1 MLAAPLREITE
12 EEIAAFHRDGAVLI
26 KGVLSDEWVDLAAAG
41 LDAAIANPDVMSA
54 DLAHGTLR
62 VDQFPAAKS
71 PELRRLV
78 DESPIGEIVGRA
90 LESPVTF
97 YMDQLFHKPPGLI
110 PPTPWHQDTCYYNLD
125 GHDLIRAWVSPD
137 EVARNVSIE
146 VVRGSHLWNT
156 TYAPLAGRD
165 ASIDD
170 DARDQFQSATADAPV
185 LGPETYKDWSY
196 FSGVRD
202 QSLPAV
208 PDINANRDSFEIIG
222 WHYEPGD
229 VLLFHGH
236 ILHSALGDV
245 TTERTRRSHASLW
258 AGRDVHYLH
267 RAGQIIPDP
276 IGLYDHDPK
285 SGQSLMDFPDV
296 FPIAWAPSNE
306 LALELVMRPA
316 NRPAQ

>member
-1 MLAAPLREITE
+1 MPTAPMRDITRDEIE
-12 EEIAAFHRDGAVLI
+12 AFHRDGAALI
-26 KGVLSDEWVDLAAAG
+26 KQVLPDEWVELAGRG
-41 LDAAIANPDVMSA
+41 LDAAIATPDVMSA
-54 DLAHGTLR
+54 DLSDGALR

-78 DESPIGEIVGRA
+78 QESPIAQIVGSA
-90 LESPVTF
+90 LESPVAF

-137 EVARNVSIE
+137 EVAREVSVE
-146 VVRGSHLWNT
+146 VVRGSHRWNA

-165 ASIDD
+165 ADTDES
-170 DARDQFQSATADAPV
+170 AREQFDTATADAPV
-185 LGPETYKDWSY
+185 LGRESYDNWSY

-202 QSLPAV
+202 DGLPAV
-208 PDINANRDSFEIIG
+208 PDINANRDSFDILG

-245 TTERTRRSHASLW
+245 VTQHTRRAHASLW
-258 AGRDVHYLH
+258 AGRDVQYLH

-276 IGLYDHDPK
+276 IALYDHQPK
-285 SGQSLMDFPDV
+285 SGQPLTDFPDV
-296 FPIAWAPSNE
+296 FPILWP
-306 LALELVMRPA
+306 RPC
-316 NRPAQ
+316 